1 MCLNTKQEV
10 PYEGCLDANN
20 DAENVAKIVPSSK
33 SEAFLARLCW
43 LVVLIVV
50 FGKPTQEGEM

>member
-1 MCLNTKQEV
+1 MGLNTKQEV
-10 PYEGCLDANN
+10 PYEGCLDADN

-33 SEAFLARLCW
+33 SEAFLASLCW

>member
-1 MCLNTKQEV
+1 MGLNTKQEV
-10 PYEGCLDANN
+10 PYEGCLDADK

-33 SEAFLARLCW
+33 SKAFLARLCW